1 LCYANSIIQ
10 ALYFCLPFRRQ
21 VLEAK
26 CSPDEVVLAQLQVL
40 FAQITNSKRR
50 TGVLST
56 KKLMALVSSQTFEA
70 FMHQDSQEFL
80 MWLLNALNDQKKS
93 KARTWVADLFEGRFS
108 SETKCLGCETVT
120 KRDETFW
127 DLSLEL
133 QQNFSLCACLRT
145 FSKVETL
152 TGADK
157 FLCDCCGCK
166 QEAQKRVLI
175 KQIPRL
181 FVCHFKRFNYL
192 EQRSVHSKL
201 NHRVAFPTQLRL
213 PNSTDDCPDAK
224 FELVAIVVHIG
235 QGIQYGH
242 YVAVVKCQGHWI
254 KFDDETV
261 ERVDERL
268 IQTIFG
274 TPRDQATGVACAY
287 LLFYKALNC

>member
-1 LCYANSIIQ
+1 MLD
-10 ALYFCLPFRRQ
+10 
-21 VLEAK
+21 AK
-26 CSPDEVVLAQLQVL
+26 CNADETVLLQLQSL
-40 FAQITNSKRR
+40 YSQMAGSKRR
-50 TGVLST
+50 TGVLSA
-56 KKLMALVSSQTFEA
+56 KKLMGLVSSQTFEA
-70 FMHQDSQEFL
+70 FAHQDSQEFL
-80 MWLLNALNDQKKS
+80 MWLLNTLNDQKKS

-108 SETKCLGCETVT
+108 SETKCLGCETIT
-120 KRDETFW
+120 KREEPFW

-175 KQIPRL
+175 RQLPRL
-181 FVCHFKRFNYL
+181 LVCHFKRFNFL
-192 EQRSVHSKL
+192 EQRLTHSKL
-201 NHRVAFPTQLRL
+201 SHRIAFPTQLRL
-213 PNSTDDCPDAK
+213 PNSTDDCADAK
-224 FELVAIVVHIG
+224 FELVAIIVHIG
-235 QGIQYGH
+235 AGIQYGH

-268 IQTIFG
+268 ILTIFG
-274 TPRDQATGVACAY
+274 TPREQATNVACAY
-287 LLFYKALNC
+287 LLFYKALG